1 MGSAWWRC
9 GESRGA
15 REKVSAKSDG
25 VDDENM
31 ERVVPKDARDS
42 GTHGRNMP
50 TIERCEKREREERE
64 REREKRESVCECV
77 SE

>member
-64 REREKRESVCECV
+64 RRVCKHRHT
-77 SE
+77 

>member
-31 ERVVPKDARDS
+31 ERGS
-42 GTHGRNMP
+42 M
-50 TIERCEKREREERE
+50 RERE
-64 REREKRESVCECV
+64 CV
-77 SE
+77 TE